1 MRVLVVDDH
10 QDTILMLAK
19 LIEIC
24 GYEARM
30 AADGFTALEIARDWR
45 PHFVLLDIGMPKM
58 DGYLLAQRLRNE
70 AGLKG
75 RELVALSG
83 YAKDSAR
90 FQESGIDDYLIKPV
104 SLADLKRV
112 LEGQPPSLR
121 RKNGPTGTNSPLKP
135 PPSIW

>member
-10 QDTILMLAK
+10 QDTVLTLVK

-30 AADGFTALEIARDWR
+30 AADGFQALEIARDWQ

-70 AGLKG
+70 VGLNG
-75 RELVALSG
+75 ARIVALSG
-83 YAKDSAR
+83 YAKNVTR
-90 FQESGIDDYLIKPV
+90 FAESGINDYLVKPI

-112 LEGQPPSLR
+112 LTGQ
-121 RKNGPTGTNSPLKP
+121 SP
-135 PPSIW
+135 